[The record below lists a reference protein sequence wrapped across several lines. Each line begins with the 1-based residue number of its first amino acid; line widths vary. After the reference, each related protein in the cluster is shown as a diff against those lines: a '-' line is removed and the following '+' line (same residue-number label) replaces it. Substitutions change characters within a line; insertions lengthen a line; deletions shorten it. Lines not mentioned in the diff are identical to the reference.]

1 MQQAVVQA
9 LTQSG
14 SLVSDI
20 AGGSISADLLD
31 YLRRPTQS
39 NVSPHFVGP
48 ALSASL
54 NVKKIQTDAKGMR
67 FAVGFVGQD
76 RLIVFVD

>member
-39 NVSPHFVGP
+39 NVSPHFVGRT
-48 ALSASL
+48 LSASF